1 MIGQTLGHY
10 KILDKLGAGGMGEVY
25 LAEDTDL
32 GRKVAIK
39 MLPAELSSDPNRLGR
54 LKREAQVLAA
64 LDHPNIVTIHAVDK
78 IDGVPVL
85 AMELVEG
92 KTLSDLIPEDGVSLR
107 RFFELAIPLTKA
119 LGAAHEKGVVH
130 RDLKPRN
137 IMVSDEDVLK
147 VLDFG
152 LAKMQSTGEKSVDS
166 IATTEALTVEGHV
179 LGTMPYMAPEQV
191 QGHEVDQRS
200 DIFSLGIILYELA
213 TGHRPFRGANSADLV
228 SSILRDEPDPID
240 ELKREMPHHLARIIR
255 QCLEKDPDKRLE
267 SAKDVRIQLQD
278 LEREITTQKRE
289 IAPQPPA
296 PPPEP
301 IRWPVWLMAAVAAIA
316 IVVAAVAWISRGG
329 TEIEPMS
336 AEAQELFDQAELFE
350 QRGDTRENLE
360 EAEDRYRRAL
370 RLEPEDP
377 KIQARLAALLAR
389 AQRQYPVKGRD
400 EEITRLAEIALEKE
414 ADSSRAFVALGTLEL
429 LEGDAAAAEEL
440 ARQAL
445 ASDLKDHRGHTL
457 LGEALVA
464 QERVDEGLISLR
476 RGVELAA
483 TDLGARTTLA
493 RVLSDLG
500 RYSEAASEY
509 ERILQYDPDQ
519 STALNNLASIY
530 MRTGR
535 QLDAIPLL
543 QRALRLGNDE
553 AAASNLGTIYY
564 SLGQLDKAIEMYEMA
579 YRFDPDKPYAPY
591 NIADTYEALG
601 NPAAARQWY
610 EKAMV
615 NFDRVLAAGG
625 PRSLMLALRA
635 LCAARLG
642 RYEEALS
649 GVEEALALEP
659 SNAKRVFNAAQVAAL
674 AEDDA
679 LLVDYIQQALVLGHP
694 RQDFFDDAAFA
705 AYQDNPRFLQAL
717 LESEGD
723 S

>member
-10 KILDKLGAGGMGEVY
+10 KILDKLGAGGMGDVY

-39 MLPAELSSDPNRLGR
+39 MLPAELSSDPNHLGR

-289 IAPQPPA
+289 IAPEPPA

-301 IRWPVWLMAAVAAIA
+301 TRWPVWLMAAVAAIA
-316 IVVAAVAWISRGG
+316 IVVAAVAWISREGPEI
-329 TEIEPMS
+329 EIEPMS
-336 AEAQELFDQAELFE
+336 AEAQELVDQAELFE

-370 RLEPEDP
+370 LLEPQRP
-377 KIQARLAALLAR
+377 K
-389 AQRQYPVKGRD
+389 V
-400 EEITRLAEIALEKE
+400 ESTR
-414 ADSSRAFVALGTLEL
+414 
-429 LEGDAAAAEEL
+429 
-440 ARQAL
+440 
-445 ASDLKDHRGHTL
+445 
-457 LGEALVA
+457 
-464 QERVDEGLISLR
+464 
-476 RGVELAA
+476 
-483 TDLGARTTLA
+483 
-493 RVLSDLG
+493 
-500 RYSEAASEY
+500 
-509 ERILQYDPDQ
+509 
-519 STALNNLASIY
+519 
-530 MRTGR
+530 
-535 QLDAIPLL
+535 
-543 QRALRLGNDE
+543 
-553 AAASNLGTIYY
+553 
-564 SLGQLDKAIEMYEMA
+564 
-579 YRFDPDKPYAPY
+579 
-591 NIADTYEALG
+591 
-601 NPAAARQWY
+601 
-610 EKAMV
+610 
-615 NFDRVLAAGG
+615 
-625 PRSLMLALRA
+625 
-635 LCAARLG
+635 
-642 RYEEALS
+642 
-649 GVEEALALEP
+649 
-659 SNAKRVFNAAQVAAL
+659 
-674 AEDDA
+674 
-679 LLVDYIQQALVLGHP
+679 
-694 RQDFFDDAAFA
+694 
-705 AYQDNPRFLQAL
+705 
-717 LESEGD
+717 
-723 S
+723 